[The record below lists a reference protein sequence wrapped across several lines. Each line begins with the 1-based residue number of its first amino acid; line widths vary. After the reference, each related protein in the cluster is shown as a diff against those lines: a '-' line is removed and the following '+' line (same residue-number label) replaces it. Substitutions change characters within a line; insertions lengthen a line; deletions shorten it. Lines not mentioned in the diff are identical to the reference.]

1 MISGGGLRQDGSMP
15 DLETV
20 RVYLV
25 DDHTLVRAGLERV
38 LQASPRITVV
48 GQAGDLDGALA
59 EIGPLAPDV
68 VTVDIAL
75 GRRSGLD
82 LLTSMRAQGL
92 NARSIVV
99 TMHDTPTYAE
109 RALRAG
115 ALGFIGKD
123 APVDALHAAVLKVAR
138 GELAVPE
145 TLAQAV
151 IARSGGLATE
161 ELNPLALLTDREVEV
176 LRLLGLGK
184 TTRDIADTLGISA
197 KTVET
202 HRVNI
207 KNKLGIDGLG
217 ELIRFAVHH
226 LEDPAEQRS

>member
-1 MISGGGLRQDGSMP
+1 MP

-20 RVYLV
+20 RVFLV

-38 LQASPRITVV
+38 LQTNPRLAVV
-48 GQAGDLDGALA
+48 GQAGDVEGALEGVA
-59 EIGPLAPDV
+59 RLSPDV
-68 VTVDIAL
+68 VVVDIAL

-82 LLTSMRAQGL
+82 LLASMHAQGL
-92 NARSIVV
+92 SARALVV
-99 TMHDTPTYAE
+99 TMHDTATYAE

-138 GELAVPE
+138 GELAVPDS
-145 TLAQAV
+145 LAQAV
-151 IARSGGLATE
+151 LARSGGLATE
-161 ELNPLALLTDREVEV
+161 DLNPLAPLTDREVEV

-184 TTRDIADTLGISA
+184 TTREVAEALGISA

-226 LEDPAEQRS
+226 LDDTVEQRP

>member
-1 MISGGGLRQDGSMP
+1 MP

-20 RVYLV
+20 RVFLV

-38 LQASPRITVV
+38 LQTNPRLAVV
-48 GQAGDLDGALA
+48 GQAGDVEGALEGVA
-59 EIGPLAPDV
+59 RLSPDV
-68 VTVDIAL
+68 VVVDIAL

-82 LLTSMRAQGL
+82 LLASMHAQGL
-92 NARSIVV
+92 SARALVV
-99 TMHDTPTYAE
+99 TMHDTATYAE

-123 APVDALHAAVLKVAR
+123 APVDALHTAVLKVAR
-138 GELAVPE
+138 GELAVPDS
-145 TLAQAV
+145 LAQAV
-151 IARSGGLATE
+151 LARSGGLATE
-161 ELNPLALLTDREVEV
+161 DLNPLAPLTDREVEV

-184 TTRDIADTLGISA
+184 TTREVAEALGISA

-217 ELIRFAVHH
+217 ELIRFAVRH
-226 LEDPAEQRS
+226 LDDTVEQRP

>member
-1 MISGGGLRQDGSMP
+1 MP

-48 GQAGDLDGALA
+48 GQAGDVDGALA

-68 VTVDIAL
+68 VIVDIAL

-92 NARSIVV
+92 SARSLVV
-99 TMHDTPTYAE
+99 TMHDTATYAE

-138 GELAVPE
+138 GELAVPDE
-145 TLAQAV
+145 VAQAV

-161 ELNPLALLTDREVEV
+161 DLSPLAPLTDREVEV

-184 TTRDIADTLGISA
+184 TTREVAETLGIST

-207 KNKLGIDGLG
+207 KTKLRIDGLG

-226 LEDPAEQRS
+226 LDETGELRP

>member
-59 EIGPLAPDV
+59 EIGPIVDV
-68 VTVDIAL
+68 AL

-92 NARSIVV
+92 NARSLVV

>member
-1 MISGGGLRQDGSMP
+1 MP

-20 RVYLV
+20 RVFLV

-38 LQASPRITVV
+38 LQTNPRLAVV
-48 GQAGDLDGALA
+48 GQAGDVEGALEGVA
-59 EIGPLAPDV
+59 RLSPDV
-68 VTVDIAL
+68 VVVDIAL

-82 LLTSMRAQGL
+82 LLASMRAQGL
-92 NARSIVV
+92 SARALVV
-99 TMHDTPTYAE
+99 TMHDTATYAE

-123 APVDALHAAVLKVAR
+123 APVDALHTAVLKVAR
-138 GELAVPE
+138 GELAVPDS
-145 TLAQAV
+145 LAQAV
-151 IARSGGLATE
+151 LARSGGLATE
-161 ELNPLALLTDREVEV
+161 DLNPLAPLTDREVEV

-184 TTRDIADTLGISA
+184 TTREVAEALEISA

-226 LEDPAEQRS
+226 LDDTVEQRP

>member
-1 MISGGGLRQDGSMP
+1 MP

-20 RVYLV
+20 RVFLV

-38 LQASPRITVV
+38 LQSNPRITVV
-48 GQAGDLDGALA
+48 GEAGDVEGAL
-59 EIGPLAPDV
+59 EGLSRLTPDV
-68 VTVDIAL
+68 VIVDIAL

-82 LLTSMRAQGL
+82 LLTSMRAEGMS
-92 NARSIVV
+92 ARALVV
-99 TMHDTPTYAE
+99 TMHDTTTYAE

-138 GELAVPE
+138 GELAVPDA
-145 TLAQAV
+145 LAQAV
-151 IARSGGLATE
+151 LARSGGLATD
-161 ELNPLALLTDREVEV
+161 ELNPLAPLTDREVEV

-184 TTRDIADTLGISA
+184 TTREVAEALGISA

-226 LEDPAEQRS
+226 LDGTAEQRP